1 MNLKSTSP
9 NSLTEAVRRK
19 WRTPEQCI
27 TGEGEALFQHS
38 SLLREETRVLG
49 DTENLLWEVVF
60 YETRKTAECLL
71 PSNLGRS
78 TPKILEVGLSE
89 RRRTTA
95 DEDRREAES

>member
-60 YETRKTAECLL
+60 YETRKTQKCLL

-78 TPKILEVGLSE
+78 TPKSQGLVSV
-89 RRRTTA
+89 TFQ
-95 DEDRREAES
+95 DFIS